1 MPIQMVDLKS
11 QYLKIKDEIDT
22 ALISCVES
30 TNYIKG
36 PEVKLFEE
44 NLARY
49 LGANHVISCGNGTDA
64 LQIAFM
70 ALDLKSG
77 DEVIIPAFTYVAT
90 AEAIALLGLIPV
102 MVDVNAETFNI
113 SVKEIE
119 NAITS
124 KTKAIVPVHLY
135 GQSSNMESIMQL
147 AEKHGLFVIEDNAQA
162 LGAETVLSNGTIKK
176 TGTIGHI
183 GCHSFFP
190 TKNLGCFGDGGAL
203 STNDPDLAEKCRMI
217 STHGQKRKYYHEVI
231 GCNSRLDTLQA
242 AILNVK
248 LSYLDE
254 YISARQ
260 KAAEYYSQYLDN
272 MDWITLPRKAT
283 YAVHSFNQFTLK
295 IKNGKRDELQEYLK
309 QNGIPSIIYYPLP
322 LYIQPAFQ
330 KYNTNGFI
338 LENTEMLCKSVL
350 SIPMHTELKTEIQD
364 KVITA
369 IRDFQKSEDC

>member
-11 QYLKIKDEIDT
+11 QYLKIKKEIDT
-22 ALISCVES
+22 ALINCVES

-44 NLARY
+44 NLSKY
-49 LGANHVISCGNGTDA
+49 LNASHVISCGNGTDA
-64 LQIAFM
+64 LQIALM
-70 ALDLKSG
+70 ALDLKPG

-102 MVDVNAETFNI
+102 MVDVELETFNI
-113 SVKEIE
+113 SVIEIE
-119 NAITS
+119 NVITP

-135 GQSSNMESIMQL
+135 GQSANMEPIMQL
-147 AEKHGLFVIEDNAQA
+147 AVKHNLFVIEDNAQA
-162 LGAETVLSNGTIKK
+162 LGAETIFSGGTIKK

-190 TKNLGCFGDGGAL
+190 TKNMGCFGDGGAL
-203 STNDPDLAEKCRMI
+203 STNNAELAEKCRMI

-242 AILNVK
+242 AVLNVK
-248 LSYLDE
+248 LNYLDE

-260 KAAEYYSQYLDN
+260 KAADYYYQNLIEL
-272 MDWITLPRKAT
+272 DWITLPRKASF
-283 YAVHSFNQFTLK
+283 AIHSFNQFTLF

-309 QNGIPSIIYYPLP
+309 QNGVPSIIYYPLP
-322 LYIQPAFQ
+322 LYKQPAFQ
-330 KYNTNGFI
+330 KFCEQDFK
-338 LENTEMLCKSVL
+338 LETTEFLCNSVL
-350 SIPMHTELKTEIQD
+350 SIPMHTELTTEIQD
-364 KVITA
+364 KVITV
-369 IRDFQKSEDC
+369 IKNFQ